1 MNSVAVKE
9 EDVSMLKGMFDHL
22 DTKTIRSVLIDAN
35 GDVER
40 AIDSL
45 LNLAAI
51 DVIDSP
57 VPASPPKNE
66 EKKTGN
72 KQEDQDALLAA
83 VR

>member
-57 VPASPPKNE
+57 VPASPPKND
-66 EKKTGN
+66 KKTGS